1 MGKVQERVD
10 HFMELIKTGRVEEAY
25 DLMFFDHAGRKMRRA
40 LMDWAQNTFPGCSYH
55 TVIWL
60 LRSGINSKAE
70 ALRLPDKDL
79 LAIPNVGKASLK
91 QIRSN

>member
-1 MGKVQERVD
+1 MGKMQERVD

-25 DLMFFDHAGRKMRRA
+25 DLMFFDHAGPKMRRA
-40 LMDWAQNTFPGCSYH
+40 LMDWAKDTFPGCSYR

-70 ALRLPDKDL
+70 AQRLPDEDL
-79 LAIPNVGKASLK
+79 LALPNFGKACLK
-91 QIRSN
+91 QIRSD